1 MSALLKQVVSA
12 TALVLFAGLAFAGTP
27 TVKDQGTSIHG
38 YGSTDTVSQTAPAPD
53 CKKKPTDPRC
63 KDKK

>member
-1 MSALLKQVVSA
+1 MTDLLKKAVPAV
-12 TALVLFAGLAFAGTP
+12 ALAVCASWAFAGTP
-27 TVKDQGTSIHG
+27 GVKYQNTSA
-38 YGSTDTVSQTAPAPD
+38 YGSTDTVSQTEPAPD